1 MVKFSNLFFSLNFML
16 HRSPTTPQMQ
26 SHLRFGLFP
35 VRSPLLGESFL
46 FSFPTG
52 TKMFQFPALAS
63 YLVGWQ
69 SFRLPG
75 CPIRKSMDQ
84 RIFAP
89 PHSLS
94 QLITSFIACKS
105 LGIHRTPLNTF
116 YQNYCQLYWQR
127 WIYLKLVLYL
137 TLNRSL
143 YSSVFTLLI
152 LNLLVELLYNMS
164 KIVRENNNTLCRC
177 KDWLRLSF
185 SLAWRITDSNRWPP
199 ACKAGALASW
209 ANPPYIGASCSPRQ
223 SWTADLYIISVAL

>member
-1 MVKFSNLFFSLNFML
+1 
-16 HRSPTTPQMQ
+16 
-26 SHLRFGLFP
+26 
-35 VRSPLLGESFL
+35 
-46 FSFPTG
+46 
-52 TKMFQFPALAS
+52 MFQFPALAS

-116 YQNYCQLYWQR
+116 YQNTANLNQQR

-137 TLNRSL
+137 TLNRFL

-164 KIVRENNNTLCRC
+164 KIVVSLLRE
-177 KDWLRLSF
+177 LRRE
-185 SLAWRITDSNRWPP
+185 AQT
-199 ACKAGALASW
+199 
-209 ANPPYIGASCSPRQ
+209 
-223 SWTADLYIISVAL
+223 WTASVACSTFSRTIYKDINLFARRQEW

>member
-1 MVKFSNLFFSLNFML
+1 MLFTFPSRYWYAIGLLRVFSLGGWARRIHTGFHVSRATQDSAKLRLASNTGLSPSMVKFSNLFFSQKFML
-16 HRSPTTPQMQ
+16 HRSPTTPQMPK
-26 SHLRFGLFP
+26 HLRFGLFP

-63 YLVGWQ
+63 YLIGWQ

-116 YQNYCQLYWQR
+116 YQNTANSNQQR

-137 TLNRSL
+137 TLNRHQSIQVCL
-143 YSSVFTLLI
+143 
-152 LNLLVELLYNMS
+152 
-164 KIVRENNNTLCRC
+164 
-177 KDWLRLSF
+177 
-185 SLAWRITDSNRWPP
+185 
-199 ACKAGALASW
+199 
-209 ANPPYIGASCSPRQ
+209 PY
-223 SWTADLYIISVAL
+223 LF